1 MNRTRLKLTY
11 SNVMATI
18 AVFIALG
25 GVSYAASS
33 LSKNSVGTPQLRG
46 SAVTGAKIKN
56 GAVTTAKLANGAVT
70 GPKLDLSSLGT
81 VPSAA
86 HATSAD
92 SAVSAGHADSAATA
106 GTATRATQAESATHA
121 TQADSATHAD
131 SATRADSAAD
141 ADALGGLP
149 PSTYLTRGYGSATH
163 PAFGLGSF
171 TEVTSIEVPV
181 GSEPHHVLIV
191 SSAQVRSNAEEEC
204 LGYIALEWDGTEQPT
219 TYAVGTTPSIALQNG
234 WESLATSAM
243 PLLPPGTQK
252 ITLLGGSEAHC
263 HVEDGRL
270 DAVVLG
276 N

>member
-1 MNRTRLKLTY
+1 MSRIPIKLTY

-33 LSKNSVGTPQLRG
+33 LSKNSVGTPQLRS

-56 GAVTTAKLANGAVT
+56 GAVMTAKLANGAVT
-70 GPKLDLSSLGT
+70 GPKVDISSLGT

-92 SAVSAGHADSAATA
+92 SAVSAATA
-106 GTATRATQAESATHA
+106 GTATRATQAEFATHATQADSATHA

-131 SATRADSAAD
+131 SAAD

-149 PSTYLTRGYGSATH
+149 PASYLTRGYESATR
-163 PAFGLGSF
+163 PDFGLGSF
-171 TEVTSIEVPV
+171 SEITSIEVPV

-191 SSAQVRSNAEEEC
+191 SSAQVISNPEDEC
-204 LGYIALEWDGTEQPT
+204 MGYIALEWDGTEQPT
-219 TYAVGTTPSIALQNG
+219 TYAVGATPSIAFQNG

-243 PLLPPGTQK
+243 PMFPPGTQK
-252 ITLLGGSEAHC
+252 ITLLGGSGAHC

>member
-1 MNRTRLKLTY
+1 MNRRRLKLTY

-33 LSKNSVGTPQLRG
+33 LSKNSVGTPQLRSG
-46 SAVTGAKIKN
+46 AVTGAKIKN

-92 SAVSAGHADSAATA
+92 SAVSAATA
-106 GTATRATQAESATHA
+106 GTATRATQAEFATHA
-121 TQADSATHAD
+121 TQADSATNAD

-141 ADALGGLP
+141 ADALGGSP

-163 PAFGLGSF
+163 PVFSLGSF
-171 TEVTSIEVPV
+171 SEVTSIEVPV

-219 TYAVGTTPSIALQNG
+219 TYALGTTPSIEFQNG

-243 PLLPPGTQK
+243 PMLPAGTQK
-252 ITLLGGSEAHC
+252 ITLLGGAGGNC